1 MLAAASLL
9 KHCII
14 ETTNDVCLMFI
25 RSSCCF
31 RFQRRNSVCS
41 MRCRWEV
48 GKLLQQ
54 QNEAKQHF
62 KLNSRI
68 DIHLNDAV

>member
-1 MLAAASLL
+1 
-9 KHCII
+9 
-14 ETTNDVCLMFI
+14 
-25 RSSCCF
+25 
-31 RFQRRNSVCS
+31 

-68 DIHLNDAV
+68 DIHLNDAMASKNHFVYLFFKMKMC